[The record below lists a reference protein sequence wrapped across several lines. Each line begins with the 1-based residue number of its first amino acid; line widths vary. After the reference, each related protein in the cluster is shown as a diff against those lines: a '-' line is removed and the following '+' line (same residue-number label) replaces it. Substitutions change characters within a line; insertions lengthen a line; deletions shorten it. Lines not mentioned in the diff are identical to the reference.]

1 MICSSAARTSTFSNF
16 CIYSTSNPFDFS
28 RAGGFWPCS
37 AFDAW
42 SCARMEGFSFSLR
55 AASCKALGFSPER
68 GWMHLIRS
76 VTRIVVSFI
85 VLTFSTC
92 CWSYDIRSMP
102 FLQSSPHW
110 RKNCRRR
117 KKRNREQ
124 PKDKIPANHCPM
136 VCRVFCADFTRILC
150 GFGRR
155 NTQ

>member
-92 CWSYDIRSMP
+92 CWRHDIADTASQRLVVSAK
-102 FLQSSPHW
+102 LLAECGHW
-110 RKNCRRR
+110 QFHFS
-117 KKRNREQ
+117 KRNQ
-124 PKDKIPANHCPM
+124 LCKNTGLSGCP
-136 VCRVFCADFTRILC
+136 RPI
-150 GFGRR
+150 
-155 NTQ
+155 